1 MYYADESIGV
11 LTPGYAIQRMN
22 HTFGTLFITLVSMI
36 SETWIQVVGL
46 AAGVCTAIS
55 LLPQLIKI
63 VREKR
68 AEQLSLF
75 YLFTLLVGLG
85 LWIAYGCLRSDLPII
100 LTNIVSAALN
110 ISVIILSVKYR
121 KPHS

>member
-1 MYYADESIGV
+1 
-11 LTPGYAIQRMN
+11 
-22 HTFGTLFITLVSMI
+22 MI
-36 SETWIQVVGL
+36 SETWIQVIGL

-75 YLFTLLVGLG
+75 YLFTLLLGLG
-85 LWIAYGCLRSDLPII
+85 LWIAYGGLRGDLPII
-100 LTNIVSAALN
+100 LTNIASATLN

>member
-85 LWIAYGCLRSDLPII
+85 LWIAYGCLRSDLPIV

>member
-1 MYYADESIGV
+1 MV
-11 LTPGYAIQRMN
+11 
-22 HTFGTLFITLVSMI
+22 
-36 SETWIQVVGL
+36 SETWIQVIGL

-75 YLFTLLVGLG
+75 YLFTLLLGLG
-85 LWIAYGCLRSDLPII
+85 LWIAYGVLRSDLPII
-100 LTNIVSAALN
+100 LTNIASALLN
-110 ISVIILSVKYR
+110 VSVIVLSVKYR
-121 KPHS
+121 KPQS

>member
-1 MYYADESIGV
+1 MV
-11 LTPGYAIQRMN
+11 
-22 HTFGTLFITLVSMI
+22 
-36 SETWIQVVGL
+36 SETWIQVIGL

-75 YLFTLLVGLG
+75 YLFTLLLGLG
-85 LWIAYGCLRSDLPII
+85 LWIAYGVLRSDLPII
-100 LTNIVSAALN
+100 VTNIASALLN
-110 ISVIILSVKYR
+110 ISVIVLSIKYR
-121 KPHS
+121 KPQS